1 MDKYNNKYDKKI
13 ESELRLEKIYIK
25 NAKIS
30 RSEMID
36 SNLDISLK
44 HNIKD
49 VGNDVYE
56 ISLIIN
62 ITNKDN
68 TIDIT
73 AEMIGRFA
81 SNDKSLIET
90 NAIAIMFPY
99 LRSYISTLTTQPD
112 MIPIVLQPINVMSLI
127 DKN

>member
-62 ITNKDN
+62 ITNN
-68 TIDIT
+68 TVIIIAAIKATKLT
-73 AEMIGRFA
+73 A
-81 SNDKSLIET
+81 
-90 NAIAIMFPY
+90 
-99 LRSYISTLTTQPD
+99 TLTNPFLY
-112 MIPIVLQPINVMSLI
+112 P
-127 DKN
+127 K